1 MSARSEFWLCYRPF
15 EEDDLP
21 VQLVNRA
28 RAAIVVDT
36 AERAQAAGF
45 DRVRVFSTVDFD
57 GFDDA
62 GDLEVVQTQ
71 SGQLIGSVVSAAA
84 RSVSGP
90 VCYAGSGMAAMTVE
104 DWSTVLETIGTGVA
118 TANRMFSCDW
128 IGVPDGRLLEVVA
141 PERVDNRF
149 ALMVRDRYEVKVV
162 SFPRSAR
169 SLLDVDTPADLVV
182 LKMAMQAGSLELGAA
197 TRSELLGQR
206 ELDRALQTAMA
217 VFDVMTHPNAEL
229 FVAGRVSGSDW
240 AIVDRDT
247 SCRVRI
253 LSEERG
259 LRTRG
264 KRAASILGAL
274 YEQMD
279 PARFV
284 EQLRELGSAVI
295 WDTRPL
301 FSHLG
306 WDLTR
311 ADRFAADM
319 GRWDV
324 IVHEELRELV
334 AMLDGASVVM
344 GGHSLVSGGMLAG
357 IDAAWTH
364 RELSG

>member
-45 DRVRVFSTVDFD
+45 DRVRVFSNVDFD

-62 GDLEVVQTQ
+62 GDLEVERTQ

-84 RSVSGP
+84 RSASGP

-104 DWSTVLETIGTGVA
+104 DWSAVLETIGTGVA

-149 ALMVRDRYEVKVV
+149 ALMVRDRCEVE

-206 ELDRALQTAMA
+206 ELDRPLQTAMA

-274 YEQMD
+274 YEQMG

-306 WDLTR
+306 WDVSR
-311 ADRFAADM
+311 YDRFAADL
-319 GRWDV
+319 GRWEL
-324 IVHEELRELV
+324 IEHEELQRLVWELV
-334 AMLDGASVVM
+334 DKRVLM